1 MAEDAETAD
10 RPHLL
15 DWATG
20 VTRDHVQGIAETNQ
34 GVSKEH
40 LKAAAAALAAIG
52 PMTDPDA
59 TADELQ
65 SVRRDLEAKT
75 RQLRGVSRN
84 ASTNA
89 LVAIE
94 TCWRLCIASSVPS
107 GLRARGLS
115 VELARAVG
123 LDDAVIKLIEDG
135 ENPVTATAA
144 EAVDTTPS

>member
-1 MAEDAETAD
+1 MSEDGREE
-10 RPHLL
+10 LL
-15 DWATG
+15 DWAVG
-20 VTRDHVQGIAETNQ
+20 VTRGFVQGIAENYT
-34 GVSKEH
+34 GVSKDA
-40 LKAAAAALAAIG
+40 LKAAAAALAEIG
-52 PMTDPDA
+52 PSVSPDG

-123 LDDAVIKLIEDG
+123 LDDAIIKLIEDG
-135 ENPVTATAA
+135 ENPAAATAS
-144 EAVDTTPS
+144 EAVDTAAE